1 MLSSSMYYAELHI
14 KNMVCGRC
22 LKVVTEILDS
32 FDFEAASIELG
43 KAYIESE
50 KPIDHLKIA
59 NALENE
65 GFELIDDEQS
75 KLISMIKTLVINYV
89 HEESSEIEQLNIS
102 AFLEQ
107 DLNKSYSYLSSLF
120 SKVEGRTIEKYV
132 ILQRIERVKELLVY
146 GEKTIS
152 EIAWELGYS
161 SSQYLSNQFKSETGF
176 TPTQFRKLMDKPRKA
191 LDKV

>member
-1 MLSSSMYYAELHI
+1 MHHAELHI

-22 LKVVTEILDS
+22 LKAVTEILNQ
-32 FDFEAASIELG
+32 FDFETTSVDLG
-43 KAYIESE
+43 KAFIES
-50 KPIDHLKIA
+50 KHPIDRLKIA
-59 NALENE
+59 EALETE
-65 GFELIDDEQS
+65 GFELIDDEQT
-75 KLISMIKTLVINYV
+75 KLISMVKTLVIKYV
-89 HEESSEIEQLNIS
+89 HQESSEIEQMNIS
-102 AFLEQ
+102 NFLER

-120 SKVEGRTIEKYV
+120 SKVEGRTIEKFV

-176 TPTQFRKLMDKPRKA
+176 TPTQFRNLMDKPRKA

>member
-1 MLSSSMYYAELHI
+1 MYHAELHI

-22 LKVVTEILDS
+22 LKAVTEILDS
-32 FDFEAASIELG
+32 FDFKTTSIELG
-43 KAYIESE
+43 KAFIESE
-50 KPIDHLKIA
+50 KPINRDKIA
-59 NALENE
+59 EALENE
-65 GFELIDDEQS
+65 GFELIDDEQT
-75 KLISMIKTLVINYV
+75 KLISMIKTLVIKYV
-89 HEESSEIEQLNIS
+89 HQESNEIEQLNIS
-102 AFLEQ
+102 TFLER

-120 SKVEGRTIEKYV
+120 SEVEGRTIEKFV

-152 EIAWELGYS
+152 EIAWDLGYS